1 MTAHSFLS
9 TLGQAWRNP
18 EKPKGVE
25 ISPLEAQP
33 LVATTSECQ
42 FSLEIPKLGKQQ
54 NHVPIFFV
62 QEKNYVICGS
72 VLYKKTVGDL
82 CFVALCTFHNLYFD
96 RFAIYRMVQ
105 FYQLL
110 LVGHSQIQMGEKTP
124 SFSWLFSAIWVG
136 MKLTSMAYWK
146 IADRKTCN
154 KGWMLLSLNYWFW
167 RFSLWK
173 FHVFGMK
180 FMFCCK
186 ES

>member
-1 MTAHSFLS
+1 MGGSSNIPNPFGRRFSSEALGSISVDILAQGKRIELPMTAHSFLS

-72 VLYKKTVGDL
+72 FLYKKTVGDL

-136 MKLTSMAYWK
+136 MKLTSMAY
-146 IADRKTCN
+146 
-154 KGWMLLSLNYWFW
+154 
-167 RFSLWK
+167 
-173 FHVFGMK
+173 
-180 FMFCCK
+180 
-186 ES
+186 